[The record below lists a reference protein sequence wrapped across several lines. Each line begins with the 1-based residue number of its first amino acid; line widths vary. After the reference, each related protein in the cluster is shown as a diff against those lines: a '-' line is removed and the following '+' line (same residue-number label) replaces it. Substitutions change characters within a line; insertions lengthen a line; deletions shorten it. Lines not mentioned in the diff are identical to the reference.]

1 MWIVDKSD
9 GLCPSQV
16 CRKATEAI
24 KDGGLKDETAMKELF
39 KGCLSTKVEVWHFA
53 AAAAHPCLP
62 LPRAFGLAAA
72 STRFLVSFLSRGAVF
87 TSVLFTPEHAVCC
100 IWRRAA
106 CCSQRRKHVGHWGIF
121 ATQTTSVGEVSGDAH
136 LAVVRGSRRV
146 FFDMKC
152 SVKFNISCSSG
163 GALGLPPESSALSES
178 LGSYESKGKTT
189 TLSSSTVVATAS
201 FAVCI
206 ETAVRQDRRVHS
218 RTALVA
224 DGCRS
229 CCAALDH

>member
-1 MWIVDKSD
+1 MSCAGLSQGYRGDQGWRAEGRRSDEGTFQGVSLYKS
-9 GLCPSQV
+9 
-16 CRKATEAI
+16 R
-24 KDGGLKDETAMKELF
+24 
-39 KGCLSTKVEVWHFA
+39 
-53 AAAAHPCLP
+53 
-62 LPRAFGLAAA
+62 GLAFRCCCCARLFA
-72 STRFLVSFLSRGAVF
+72 DVQGFWACCCFYKVSALSRGAVF
-87 TSVLFTPEHAVCC
+87 TSVLFTPERAICC
-100 IWRRAA
+100 VWRRSA
-106 CCSQRRKHVGHWGIF
+106 CCSQRREHVGHWGVF

-163 GALGLPPESSALSES
+163 GALGLPPESSAVSES

-189 TLSSSTVVATAS
+189 ALSSSSVVVTAS

-206 ETAVRQDRRVHS
+206 KAAVRRDRMVHS
-218 RTALVA
+218 RTALGA

-229 CCAALDH
+229 CSAALVH